1 MQLQVAGWGGLQ
13 QLRWGGIQGCC
24 TCVDVAG
31 TSSKS
36 VSLLFYML
44 LRCKEARELR
54 PPTDVTSAKCAMVRR
69 KKRKTLLM
77 CKGSLTAA
85 ISGDESLST
94 EASCRR
100 VYAMNNMQ
108 RPGL

>member
-1 MQLQVAGWGGLQ
+1 VQLQVAGWGGLQ

-31 TSSKS
+31 TSSKL

-54 PPTDVTSAKCAMVRR
+54 LPTDVTSAKCAMVWR
-69 KKRKTLLM
+69 KKRKD
-77 CKGSLTAA
+77 A
-85 ISGDESLST
+85 IDVQRFT
-94 EASCRR
+94 YSCHIGRR
-100 VYAMNNMQ
+100 EFKYRGVV
-108 RPGL
+108 